1 MIKGIQCI
9 LFFLV
14 ISSFSQQGNKNA
26 KVISLLS
33 GGKNIVSEIKKLD
46 ATHANL
52 LNPNESDANIQEVYK
67 SWTEVHQQLQKFLKK
82 NNFKWN
88 VNAPSV
94 KMYNRFYFDL
104 NGNIKVFT
112 FRFFTKVSKETEK
125 KFVNLMLKFTKK
137 HTIGIKRNTAFAQC
151 GKIALPN
158 TQKL

>member
-67 SWTEVHQQLQKFLKK
+67 SWTGVHQQLQKFLKK
-82 NNFKWN
+82 NNFKWSI
-88 VNAPSV
+88 NASSV
-94 KMYNRFYFDL
+94 KMYNRFYFDK
-104 NGNIKVFT
+104 NGNIKVFA
-112 FRFFTKVSKETEK
+112 FRFFTKVNKETQNRFINLME
-125 KFVNLMLKFTKK
+125 KFVKT
-137 HTIGIKRNTAFAQC
+137 HAISIHRDTAFAQC
-151 GKIALPN
+151 GKITLPN
-158 TQKL
+158 TPKL